1 MEFAAKLMLRLLRA
15 GSDADVAELRKWLIQ
30 IFSYETATDLGHTV
44 SEWIDHQ
51 GGWVRIYMFKNV
63 YNSTTKI
70 IFQNYFFK
78 NL

>member
-1 MEFAAKLMLRLLRA
+1 MLRLIRA

-51 GGWVRIYMFKNV
+51 GGWVRISMFKKM
-63 YNSTTKI
+63 YTIQQLK
-70 IFQNYFFK
+70 
-78 NL
+78 